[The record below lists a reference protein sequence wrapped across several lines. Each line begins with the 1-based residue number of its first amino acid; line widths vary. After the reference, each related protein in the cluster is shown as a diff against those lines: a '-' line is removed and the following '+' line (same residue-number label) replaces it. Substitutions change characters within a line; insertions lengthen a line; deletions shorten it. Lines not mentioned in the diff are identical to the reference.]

1 MNKRTLAIAAAV
13 AVTLAAGTAIAAKAS
28 GSEFCDRGKSRH
40 AVAAA
45 IDPAVLSQWLPATE
59 VVTRLSAQGYE
70 TVTKL
75 EVRRG
80 LYEAK
85 ATNSDGQRMELQVN
99 PMTGD
104 VIGFEKD

>member
-1 MNKRTLAIAAAV
+1 MSKRTVAIAAAV
-13 AVTLAAGTAIAAKAS
+13 AVVLAAGTAIAAKAS
-28 GSEFCDRGKSRH
+28 GSEFCERGKFRQT
-40 AVAAA
+40 AAA
-45 IDPAVLSQWLPATE
+45 PLDPAVLSQWLPATE

-85 ATNSDGQRMELQVN
+85 ATNRDGQRMELQVN
-99 PMTGD
+99 PVTGD